1 MERIGLTTT
10 VPVEIILA
18 AGHIPVD
25 LNNLFIC
32 HPDAV
37 RLVEA
42 AEDAG
47 YPRNIC
53 GWIKGLYSV
62 VVPPEGAG
70 SEAEAEAD
78 APPVVDRVIAVT
90 QGDCSN
96 THALMET
103 FQLAGVETLPF
114 AYPYDRDKDLL
125 RLQMDKLIQA
135 LGTNWEQVL
144 AVKEGLDGLRARV
157 AEIDRL
163 TWEEN
168 TVSGWHNHLYQVCCS
183 DFNGDVAKFDAEVT
197 AFLDTARGAA
207 EYTEDLRLGYIGVPP
222 IFTDIYSYLEKNDAR
237 VVFNEVQRQFAMPFA
252 LPDNPGQACT
262 VEKYVDQYRE
272 YTYPYGVFGRIDDIK
287 REIERR
293 NLDGLIH
300 YVQSFCFRQIED
312 MIFQKKL
319 DIPIL
324 TIEGDRPGRL
334 DARTKLRID
343 SFLEML
349 R

>member
-1 MERIGLTTT
+1 MRIGMTTT

-25 LNNLFIC
+25 LNNIFIGDEEA
-32 HPDAV
+32 PA
-37 RLVEA
+37 LVQA

-62 VVPPEGAG
+62 VMN
-70 SEAEAEAD
+70 SENID
-78 APPVVDRVIAVT
+78 TVIAVT

-103 FQLAGVETLPF
+103 FEVAGKKTIPF
-114 AYPYDRDKDLL
+114 AYPFDRDYDLL
-125 RLQMDKLIQA
+125 KLQMDKLIKA
-135 LGTNWEQVL
+135 LGTDWNAVI
-144 AVKEGLDGLRARV
+144 AVKKRLDAVRAKV

-163 TWEEN
+163 TWQEN
-168 TVSGWHNHLYQVCCS
+168 TVSGWHNHLFQVSCS
-183 DFNGDVAKFDAEVT
+183 DFNSDVDGFEREVDDFLAQLSGASEFD
-197 AFLDTARGAA
+197 
-207 EYTEDLRLGYIGVPP
+207 EDLRLGFIGVPP
-222 IFTDIYSYLEKNDAR
+222 IFTNLYSYLEKMGAR
-237 VVFNEVQRQFAMPFA
+237 VVFNEIQRQFAMPF
-252 LPDNPGQACT
+252 T
-262 VEKYVDQYRE
+262 VDDIVEQYRQ
-272 YTYPYGVFGRIDDIK
+272 YTYPYGVFGRIQDIAV
-287 REIERR
+287 ESDRR
-293 NLDGLIH
+293 SIDGIIH

-312 MIFQKKL
+312 MIFRERL
-319 DIPIL
+319 DVPIL
-324 TIEGDRPGRL
+324 TIEGDNPGKL

>member
-1 MERIGLTTT
+1 MARIGITTT
-10 VPVEIILA
+10 VPVEIIMA

-25 LNNLFIC
+25 VNNIFISDQSASR
-32 HPDAV
+32 HV
-37 RLVEA
+37 QA

-62 VVPPEGAG
+62 VINSPNI
-70 SEAEAEAD
+70 D
-78 APPVVDRVIAVT
+78 KVIAVT

-103 FQLAGVETLPF
+103 FEHAGIETIPF
-114 AYPYDRDKDLL
+114 AYPFDRDYDLL
-125 RLQMDKLIQA
+125 RLQMEKLIKT
-135 LGTNWEQVL
+135 LGTDWD
-144 AVKEGLDGLRARV
+144 AVHKTKQKLDKVRAKV

-168 TVSGWHNHLYQVCCS
+168 TVSGFYNHLYQVSCS
-183 DFNGDVAKFDAEVT
+183 DFNSDIT
-197 AFLDTARGAA
+197 AFEKDVDAFIAQARGAA
-207 EYTEDLRLGYIGVPP
+207 EFDEDLRLGFIGVPP
-222 IFTDIYSYLEKNDAR
+222 IFTDLYNYLEQMGAR
-237 VVFNEVQRQFAMPFA
+237 VVFNEVQRQFAMPFNV
-252 LPDNPGQACT
+252 DDV
-262 VEKYVDQYRE
+262 VEQYRL
-272 YTYPYGVFGRIDDIK
+272 YTYPYGVFPRIKDIK
-287 REIERR
+287 AEIERR
-293 NLDGLIH
+293 NLDGIIH

-312 MIFQKKL
+312 MIFRERL

-324 TIEGDRPGRL
+324 TIEGDKPGKL
-334 DARTKLRID
+334 DARTRLRID

>member
-1 MERIGLTTT
+1 MSRIGITTT

-18 AGHIPVD
+18 AGHTPVD
-25 LNNLFIC
+25 INNIFIGDENASS
-32 HPDAV
+32 HV
-37 RLVEA
+37 QA

-62 VVPPEGAG
+62 VVK
-70 SEAEAEAD
+70 SKD
-78 APPVVDRVIAVT
+78 IDKVLAVT

-103 FQLAGVETLPF
+103 FEHVGIETLPF
-114 AYPYDRDKDLL
+114 AYPFDRDYDLL
-125 RLQMDKLIQA
+125 RLQMDKLIKA
-135 LGTNWEQVL
+135 LGTDWNSVQKVKKRL
-144 AVKEGLDGLRARV
+144 DAVRLKV

-168 TVSGWHNHLYQVCCS
+168 VVSGFNNHLFQVSCS
-183 DFNGDVAKFDAEVT
+183 DFNSDVTKFDQDVD
-197 AFLDTARGAA
+197 AFLQKTKDAA
-207 EYTEDLRLGYIGVPP
+207 EYDEDIRLGFIGVPP
-222 IFTDIYSYLEKNDAR
+222 IFTDLYSYLEKMGAR
-237 VVFNEVQRQFAMPFA
+237 VVFNEVQRQFAMPFEV
-252 LPDNPGQACT
+252 DDI
-262 VEKYVDQYRE
+262 VEQYRL
-272 YTYPYGVFGRIDDIK
+272 YTYPYGVFGRIKDIQAESDK
-287 REIERR
+287 R
-293 NLDGLIH
+293 NVDGIIH

-312 MIFQKKL
+312 MIFRERL
-319 DIPIL
+319 DVPIL
-324 TIEGDRPGRL
+324 SIEGDKPGKL

>member
-1 MERIGLTTT
+1 MGRIGITTT
-10 VPVEIILA
+10 VPVEIIMA
-18 AGHIPVD
+18 AGHVPVD
-25 LNNLFIC
+25 LNNLFIND
-32 HPDAV
+32 PAAV

-62 VVPPEGAG
+62 VVPPAG
-70 SEAEAEAD
+70 
-78 APPVVDRVIAVT
+78 VDDDGGVARRVIDKVIAVT

-103 FQLAGVETLPF
+103 YQLAGVETLPF
-114 AYPYDRDKDLL
+114 AYPYDRDRDLL
-125 RLQMDKLIQA
+125 RLQMDKLIWA
-135 LGTNWEQVL
+135 LGTDWEQVL
-144 AVKEGLDGLRARV
+144 TVKEQLDGLRSRV

-163 TWEEN
+163 TWQEN
-168 TVSGWHNHLYQVCCS
+168 TVSGGDNHLYQVCCS
-183 DFNGDVAKFDAEVT
+183 DFNGDAAQFDTEVT
-197 AFLDTARGAA
+197 AFLETARGAA
-207 EYTEDLRLGYIGVPP
+207 EYEEELRLGYIGVPP
-222 IFTDIYSYLEKNDAR
+222 IFTDLYSYVERMGAR

-252 LPDNPGQACT
+252 LPPVAGQRCT
-262 VEKYVDQYRE
+262 VDAYVDQYRT
-272 YTYPYGVFGRIDDIK
+272 YTYPYGVFERIDDIR

-312 MIFQKKL
+312 MIFRQKL
-319 DIPIL
+319 ELPIL
-324 TIEGDRPGRL
+324 TIEGDNPGRL